1 MMRALFSAISGMRN
15 HMSFMDVVGNNIANV
30 NTIAFKSSRVTF
42 QDMLGQTI
50 RGAGAPQNGRGGTN
64 PAQIGLGM
72 TLGGI
77 DSLMSQ
83 GSIQS
88 TGKLTDFAI
97 QGEGFFVVSD
107 GIQQVYSRD
116 GAFDVGVDGGL
127 VSPVTGFRVMGWN
140 TNGTNA
146 IDTQSPLEPID
157 IPFGTRISAQPTQ
170 LMTLAGNVDAGT
182 PLYSAGPPEV
192 GVVSTTV
199 TGYDSLGAIHAVKVD
214 FRHTAAN
221 SWTVVANFDND
232 DADALINN
240 PVTVTNGAVTFTP
253 AGAVDTA
260 VPNNGIITFSL
271 PSLGTAAADPL
282 DFTFDISQLSQFAG
296 SSQINLQGQ
305 DGFPAGALVSFAV
318 SATGQLAGIYS
329 NGSNRA
335 IGQLAMANFVNPGG
349 LLRGGQNLWSP
360 TSNSGDPII
369 GTPNTNGRGAV
380 QTGTLEASNV
390 DLAEQFTSMII
401 VQRGFQSS
409 ARVTSAADQMLQDL
423 VALIR

>member
-1 MMRALFSAISGMRN
+1 MTRSARS
-15 HMSFMDVVGNNIANV
+15 
-30 NTIAFKSSRVTF
+30 
-42 QDMLGQTI
+42 
-50 RGAGAPQNGRGGTN
+50 
-64 PAQIGLGM
+64 
-72 TLGGI
+72 
-77 DSLMSQ
+77 
-83 GSIQS
+83 
-88 TGKLTDFAI
+88 
-97 QGEGFFVVSD
+97 
-107 GIQQVYSRD
+107 
-116 GAFDVGVDGGL
+116 
-127 VSPVTGFRVMGWN
+127 
-140 TNGTNA
+140 
-146 IDTQSPLEPID
+146 
-157 IPFGTRISAQPTQ
+157 
-170 LMTLAGNVDAGT
+170 
-182 PLYSAGPPEV
+182 
-192 GVVSTTV
+192 
-199 TGYDSLGAIHAVKVD
+199 HAVKVD

-305 DGFPAGALVSFAV
+305 DGFPVGALVSFAV

-401 VQRGFQSS
+401 AQRGFQSS

>member
-1 MMRALFSAISGMRN
+1 
-15 HMSFMDVVGNNIANV
+15 
-30 NTIAFKSSRVTF
+30 
-42 QDMLGQTI
+42 
-50 RGAGAPQNGRGGTN
+50 
-64 PAQIGLGM
+64 
-72 TLGGI
+72 
-77 DSLMSQ
+77 MSQ

-88 TGKLTDFAI
+88 TGKLTDFTI

-401 VQRGFQSS
+401 AQRGFQSS